1 MFSGGNA
8 CFPVV
13 RNESSGH
20 QKIHCSQINHSKP
33 NRQDL
38 QALPTQTDYL
48 RGGFGLVP
56 CIFGNNR
63 ETSMSQKATGIRQVT
78 INTHGDQQQALFPTV
93 MPVEYFGPP
102 NYATFKAQLTQSS
115 YGRSGASQAGA
126 SECEKSV
133 ENQHS
138 QAVVNKTVQ
147 CDICGDVI
155 KDLYEFRTIKCDACK
170 KMSTHTNADL
180 TRPHNKVYPC
190 DMCDKTYVSQTTLKT
205 HMRVHSGEKSFSCP
219 FCDKMFLYEGNMKTH
234 VRTHT
239 GEKPF
244 NCEVCG
250 KSFSQSGT
258 LKKHLRMHSGEK
270 PFKCEFCDKTF
281 AYSENL
287 IPHRRVHS
295 RERPFQCH
303 LCEKV
308 FSQPGSLKTHLKSQ
322 HGSDN
327 GLPNTKPM
335 TNGIKSEYF
344 KAPVLDGDEEINLI

>member
-1 MFSGGNA
+1 MFSGGSA
-8 CFPVV
+8 CFPDV

-20 QKIHCSQINHSKP
+20 QGIPCPQINHSKP

-38 QALPTQTDYL
+38 PALPTQTDYL

-78 INTHGDQQQALFPTV
+78 INTHGDQQALFPTV
-93 MPVEYFGPP
+93 MPVEYFGPHD
-102 NYATFKAQLTQSS
+102 YAAFKAQLTQSN
-115 YGRSGASQAGA
+115 YGRNGASQAGA
-126 SECEKSV
+126 SQCEKSV
-133 ENQHS
+133 ENLLGQE
-138 QAVVNKTVQ
+138 ALVNKTVQ

-155 KDLYEFRTIKCDACK
+155 KDLYELRTIKCDACK

-180 TRPHNKVYPC
+180 TRPQSKVYPC

-234 VRTHT
+234 MRTHT

-244 NCEVCG
+244 NCEECG

-322 HGSDN
+322 HGSGN
-327 GLPNTKPM
+327 GLPNSKPM
-335 TNGIKSEYF
+335 TNGIKNEYF
-344 KAPVLDGDEEINLI
+344 KDPVLDGDEEINLI

>member
-1 MFSGGNA
+1 MFSGGST

-13 RNESSGH
+13 RHESSGH
-20 QKIHCSQINHSKP
+20 QEISCSQISHSKP

-38 QALPTQTDYL
+38 PALPTQTDYL
-48 RGGFGLVP
+48 RGSFGLVP
-56 CIFGNNR
+56 CILGNNR
-63 ETSMSQKATGIRQVT
+63 ESSMSQKATGIRQVT
-78 INTHGDQQQALFPTV
+78 VNTHMDQQALFPTV
-93 MPVEYFGPP
+93 MPMEYFSPP
-102 NYATFKAQLTQSS
+102 NYAAFKAQLTQSNC
-115 YGRSGASQAGA
+115 GRIGASQSGA

-133 ENQHS
+133 ETRLS
-138 QAVVNKTVQ
+138 QESVVSKTVQ
-147 CDICGDVI
+147 CDICGDII
-155 KDLYEFRTIKCDACK
+155 KDLYEFRSIKCDACK
-170 KMSTHTNADL
+170 KISAHSNGDL
-180 TRPHNKVYPC
+180 SRPQMKVYPC

-219 FCDKMFLYEGNMKTH
+219 FCDKTFLYEGNMKTH

-244 NCEVCG
+244 NCEECG

-322 HGSDN
+322 HGGDN
-327 GLPNTKPM
+327 GSPNTTQT

-344 KAPVLDGDEEINLI
+344 KPPVLNEDGEINLV